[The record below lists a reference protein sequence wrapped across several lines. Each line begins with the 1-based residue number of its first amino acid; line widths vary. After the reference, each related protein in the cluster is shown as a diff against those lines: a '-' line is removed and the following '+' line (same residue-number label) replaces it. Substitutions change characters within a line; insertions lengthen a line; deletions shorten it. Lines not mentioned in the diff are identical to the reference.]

1 MRNGFENPQSAIR
14 IPKFEIS
21 NGGIKVSKIIC
32 SAAIRGAHKIVAK
45 AEEKYQAALER
56 WGPDQPLGFPNTAYY
71 LPIIYGILGIPVAKL
86 ADVKQVLDKCNSLL
100 PALVSD
106 KVWLPY
112 LAPTLEAG
120 MATFFAEEIIEA
132 IRYLEAPDF
141 YTKQEDPLE
150 NNIWL
155 GAADDIIL
163 RKRGVEFVDGTAP
176 GFAAILG
183 APPTKEIAA
192 QIARELQEKNLYVFM
207 CSDNNGVRM
216 SEQLVEAGV
225 QIGWPTRL
233 VSFGDDY
240 TATVFAMGFAT
251 RAAMSFGGIKPGDF
265 RGNLI
270 YNKNRIF
277 AFALPLGPVSDEWYA
292 NAAGAINWGF
302 PVIADTPI
310 PEILPTGICTYEHVV
325 SNIPHDQIVQ
335 RAVEVRGL
343 KVTVSKIDI
352 PVAYGP
358 AFEGERIR
366 KDDLYLECGGGK
378 TKGVE
383 LTITRDMDD
392 VEDGRV
398 EMIGP
403 DLDAMKSGSR
413 LPFAMLIEVAGRG
426 MQEDFEPILERQ
438 IHHLVNY
445 AQGIMHIGQRNM
457 MWLRVGTAAVDK
469 GFRLKDLGKIMHAK
483 YHQEFGA
490 IVDKV
495 QVKIYTE
502 EPKVDEVMALAKN
515 VYSARDRRVEGM
527 TDETED
533 TFYSCTLCQSFAP
546 NHVCFITPERAGMCG
561 AYNWLD
567 GKASFEIN
575 PTGPNQ
581 PIIKGE
587 CTDPLLGKWKGTDE
601 FVFKASRQN
610 VPTVSA
616 YSLVHDPMT
625 ACGCFE
631 CIATIMPLCNGVMV
645 VNRDYIGMTPCGM
658 KFTTL
663 AGTVGGGQVT
673 PGFLGVSKLFIASKK
688 FILAEGGLKR
698 VVWLPQALKKELEEK
713 IRKRGE
719 ELGIPNLYDM
729 IADETNGTTEEEIFP
744 FLESVGHPALTMESI
759 L

>member
-1 MRNGFENPQSAIR
+1 M
-14 IPKFEIS
+14 
-21 NGGIKVSKIIC
+21 SKIIC
-32 SAAIRGAHKIVAK
+32 SAAIRGAHNIVDK
-45 AEEKYQAALER
+45 AEQKYQEALDK
-56 WGPDQPLGFPNTAYY
+56 WGPDHAVGFPNTAYY
-71 LPIIYGILGIPVAKL
+71 LPIIYGILGVPVSKL
-86 ADVKQVLDKCNSLL
+86 GDVRPVLEKCRSLL
-100 PALVSD
+100 PPLVSE

-132 IRYLEAPDF
+132 IRYLEYPDF
-141 YTKQEDPLE
+141 YTKQEDPV
-150 NNIWL
+150 NGNIWL

-192 QIARELQEKNLYVFM
+192 EIAKELQEKNLYVFM
-207 CSDNNGVRM
+207 CAENNGVRM

-233 VSFGDDY
+233 VSFGPDY

-277 AFALPLGPVSDEWYA
+277 AFAMPLGPVSDEWYA

-302 PVIADTPI
+302 PAIADTPI

-325 SNIPHDQIVQ
+325 SNVPHSEIVQ

-352 PVAYGP
+352 PVSYGP

-383 LTITRDMDD
+383 LTVSRDMDE
-392 VEDGRV
+392 VEDGHV

-403 DLDAMKSGSR
+403 DLDQVKEGSK
-413 LPFAMLIEVAGRG
+413 LPFAMLVEVAGRQ

-445 AQGIMHIGQRNM
+445 AQGIMHIGQRAI
-457 MWLRVGTAAVDK
+457 MWLRVGKAAVEK
-469 GFRLKDLGKIMHAK
+469 GFRLKHLGTIMHAK

-490 IVDKV
+490 ICDKV

-502 EPKVDEVMALAKN
+502 EAKVDEVLALARK
-515 VYSARDRRVEGM
+515 VYAARDKRVEGM
-527 TDETED
+527 TDESED
-533 TFYSCTLCQSFAP
+533 IFYSCTLCQSFAP
-546 NHVCFITPERAGMCG
+546 SHVCIITPERTGMCG

-567 GKASFEIN
+567 GKASYEIN

-581 PIIKGE
+581 PIVKGK
-587 CTDPLLGKWKGTDE
+587 CIDPVLGKWKGTDE
-601 FVFKASRQN
+601 FIFKASRQK
-610 VPTVSA
+610 VSTASA

-631 CIATIMPLCNGVMV
+631 CIATILPLCNGVMI
-645 VNRDYIGMTPCGM
+645 VNRDYLGMTPSGM
-658 KFTTL
+658 KFTTM
-663 AGTVGGGQVT
+663 AGMVGGGEVT
-673 PGFLGVSKLFIASKK
+673 PGFLGVSKHYIASRK
-688 FILAEGGLKR
+688 FLLAEGGLKR
-698 VVWLPQALKKELEEK
+698 VVWMPQMLKKELEAK
-713 IRKRGE
+713 LKSRGE
-719 ELGIPNLYDM
+719 ELGIPNLFDI
-729 IADETNGTTEEEIFP
+729 IADETKGATEEDLLP
-744 FLESVGHPALTMESI
+744 FLEEAGHPALTMESI